1 MNHEERFEFNAH
13 SHQCQHL
20 LVSFSKLARNV
31 TTDLKPNSAMPLSN
45 QRRQTLYPYAYFRLL
60 YEMSRLS
67 EIINTIAQ
75 YCWFVSLIHTMIL
88 PDYIISTRWKVF
100 IPAWIKRPCLP

>member
-1 MNHEERFEFNAH
+1 MNHGERFEFNAP
-13 SHQCQHL
+13 SHQCQYL
-20 LVSFSKLARNV
+20 LVGFSKLARNV
-31 TTDLKPNSAMPLSN
+31 TTDLKPNSAMPLYS

-75 YCWFVSLIHTMIL
+75 HCWFVCFIYTMSMIL
-88 PDYIISTRWKVF
+88 PDPIRSTRWKVF
-100 IPAWIKRPCLP
+100 IPA

>member
-31 TTDLKPNSAMPLSN
+31 TIDLKPNSAMPLSN

-75 YCWFVSLIHTMIL
+75 YCWFVCLIYTMIL
-88 PDYIISTRWKVF
+88 PDHIRSTRWKVF
-100 IPAWIKRPCLP
+100 IPA